1 MMTTARTQLTAQ
13 QQALAALPADRK
25 IFLEGIAG
33 TGKTT
38 AAVARLEHLLRSGVP
53 GSDILVILPQRT
65 LAAPYQALL
74 RSPDTPAGGEV
85 TLVTVGGLGQRMIE
99 LYWPLI
105 AGPAGFAQ
113 PDRPPVFLTLETAQY
128 FMARIVRPML
138 EAGAFDAVRVERN
151 RLYSQVLD
159 NLNKAAVV
167 GFDPSEIGPRLKAAS
182 LGDSVQLR
190 VYDEAQ
196 EAASRFRAYCLA
208 HNLLDFSLQ
217 MEVFARHLWP
227 LRACREYLM
236 ARYRH
241 LVIDNVEEDTPVA
254 HDILLDWLPH
264 ASSACVVYDAGGGY
278 RRFLG
283 ADPASGYRLK
293 ALCDEPVQFEASFV
307 TSPAVQG
314 LSHAF
319 RRALRPKPRAGEVA
333 PTMGRNTSPLLAEEL
348 DFDAPPGRHAGT
360 PEAPAAAAAAGSPA
374 GSAPPWLGSLE
385 VDGRRYYHQMLDWV
399 ADRIAVLVHDEGVPP
414 GEIAVVAPFVG
425 GGLRFSLE
433 NRLAQHGV
441 AVRSHRP
448 SRALRE
454 EPATLCLL
462 TWAALCHPAWRIRPT
477 PFDVAQALMLT
488 IADMDLVRAQLL
500 ADIAYRT
507 RDGVPVLTSFADI
520 EPAMQERITFLLGG
534 RYEGLRTWLG
544 AHTVAAGATAA
555 GAAAGDA
562 PQRGGRTRGARAR
575 GRSELDHFLARLFGE
590 LLSQPGYGFHAS
602 FDAGE
607 VTAKV
612 IESARKFRQAMA
624 AAGGAA
630 AGGAAA
636 GGAAT
641 GGAATG
647 GAAGAAGGPLG
658 REYVELVHDGVVA
671 AQYVRS
677 WQRQPQDAV
686 LIAPAYT
693 FLMSNAP
700 VDHQF
705 WLDIGATGWWERL
718 NQPLTHPYILSRRW
732 ESGAGWTDFDEYLAR
747 QEAMAELVI
756 GLVHRCR
763 RQIHLGI
770 SELSES
776 GSDQRGTLLRTV
788 QHVLRAAQPP
798 RQEP

>member
-1 MMTTARTQLTAQ
+1 
-13 QQALAALPADRK
+13 
-25 IFLEGIAG
+25 
-33 TGKTT
+33 
-38 AAVARLEHLLRSGVP
+38 
-53 GSDILVILPQRT
+53 
-65 LAAPYQALL
+65 
-74 RSPDTPAGGEV
+74 
-85 TLVTVGGLGQRMIE
+85 
-99 LYWPLI
+99 
-105 AGPAGFAQ
+105 
-113 PDRPPVFLTLETAQY
+113 
-128 FMARIVRPML
+128 
-138 EAGAFDAVRVERN
+138 
-151 RLYSQVLD
+151 
-159 NLNKAAVV
+159 
-167 GFDPSEIGPRLKAAS
+167 
-182 LGDSVQLR
+182 
-190 VYDEAQ
+190 
-196 EAASRFRAYCLA
+196 
-208 HNLLDFSLQ
+208 
-217 MEVFARHLWP
+217 
-227 LRACREYLM
+227 
-236 ARYRH
+236 
-241 LVIDNVEEDTPVA
+241 
-254 HDILLDWLPH
+254 
-264 ASSACVVYDAGGGY
+264 
-278 RRFLG
+278 
-283 ADPASGYRLK
+283 
-293 ALCDEPVQFEASFV
+293 
-307 TSPAVQG
+307 
-314 LSHAF
+314 
-319 RRALRPKPRAGEVA
+319 
-333 PTMGRNTSPLLAEEL
+333 
-348 DFDAPPGRHAGT
+348 
-360 PEAPAAAAAAGSPA
+360 
-374 GSAPPWLGSLE
+374 
-385 VDGRRYYHQMLDWV
+385 
-399 ADRIAVLVHDEGVPP
+399 
-414 GEIAVVAPFVG
+414 
-425 GGLRFSLE
+425 
-433 NRLAQHGV
+433 
-441 AVRSHRP
+441 
-448 SRALRE
+448 
-454 EPATLCLL
+454 
-462 TWAALCHPAWRIRPT
+462 
-477 PFDVAQALMLT
+477 
-488 IADMDLVRAQLL
+488 MDLVRAQLL

-544 AHTVAAGATAA
+544 ARTVAADAAAVGGDAA
-555 GAAAGDA
+555 GGAA

-575 GRSELDHFLARLFGE
+575 GRTELDHFLARLFGE

-630 AGGAAA
+630 AGGSPSNGAAA
-636 GGAAT
+636 GGAA
-641 GGAATG
+641 AADVA
-647 GAAGAAGGPLG
+647 GAAGAGRPTGGSLG

-732 ESGAGWTDFDEYLAR
+732 EPGAGWTDFDEYLAR